1 MSLIDF
7 ICCCCCVLMAG
18 WWPEKGKTTFY
29 KFLVL
34 FWIKTWFH
42 RTQVLKD
49 CAWGREASIT
59 VQRGGAATPTKNKW
73 KIRASGRGLRVAI
86 LVISKAKVRSKSTRP
101 PGIAD
106 AVEDVMREMK
116 ARQVK
121 RFHCQPGEFGAAR
134 AAVYRA
140 REKIGVRFGTSKSKD
155 GVLLIIRG

>member
-1 MSLIDF
+1 MEKNSKLEKWTVFCMSKELNKWAFD
-7 ICCCCCVLMAG
+7 VLSELRSSKY
-18 WWPEKGKTTFY
+18 EKRLTE
-29 KFLVL
+29 LPAPPSE
-34 FWIKTWFH
+34 
-42 RTQVLKD
+42 
-49 CAWGREASIT
+49 CARALRN
-59 VQRGGAATPTKNKW
+59 VATKNKW

-106 AVEDVMREMK
+106 DVEDVMSEMK
-116 ARQVK
+116 PREVK

-140 REKIGVRFGTSKSKD
+140 REKKGVRFGTSKSKD

>member
-1 MSLIDF
+1 MSKELNKWAF
-7 ICCCCCVLMAG
+7 GVLSELRSSKY
-18 WWPEKGKTTFY
+18 EKRLTE
-29 KFLVL
+29 LP
-34 FWIKTWFH
+34 
-42 RTQVLKD
+42 
-49 CAWGREASIT
+49 
-59 VQRGGAATPTKNKW
+59 ATPPECARALRNVATKNKW
-73 KIRASGRGLRVAI
+73 KIMASGRGLRVAI

-140 REKIGVRFGTSKSKD
+140 REKIGVRFSTEKSKD
-155 GVLLIIRG
+155 GVLLIIRR